1 MSIQLERLILLSSV
15 LLIIGLVSAGLVPAG
30 YPLPS
35 VLAADTAGRLQP
47 TSQTINVGAQT
58 TVALYLENVQDLYGY
73 QTAIVFD
80 PSLLEVIDADPSKAG
95 IQVELGTFLQPDFS
109 PQNNADNNVGAVVC
123 VVSQLAPTSAVSGS
137 GTLLTITFRGKAQGT
152 SSVRFTEL
160 KLARVDGSEI
170 AATRYDATITV
181 GTGMPTTPTPTSPS
195 TTPTPTSTSPSMT
208 PTATP
213 TATPTPTQTP
223 VTPTPTHVPGQQI
236 IYVVRTG
243 DTLYSIAR
251 QFGVTVQALMQI
263 NGIYNPHYI
272 QVGQRL
278 IIPRPGDVTPI
289 PPTPWPPQP
298 NPIVHIVQRGDTL
311 YSLARR
317 FGTTVQAIAQ
327 WNHIVNPSR
336 IYVGQR
342 LIIYTYTTVPPVP
355 PGCGSHIVQRGETL
369 YSIARRY
376 GTTVW
381 TLAMINGLP
390 NPNVIYA
397 GQRLILPC

>member
-1 MSIQLERLILLSSV
+1 MFKRLFLLSSALV
-15 LLIIGLVSAGLVPAG
+15 VIGLWTAGLWSSGWSV
-30 YPLPS
+30 PS
-35 VLAADTAGRLQP
+35 VMAAGAVGRLQP
-47 TSQTINVGAQT
+47 ISQTINVGGQT
-58 TVALYLENVQDLYGY
+58 TITLVLEDVQDLYGY

-80 PSLLEVIDADPSKAG
+80 PSLLEVVDADPGTAG
-95 IQVELGTFLQPDFS
+95 IQVTLGTFLKPDFTQ
-109 PQNNADNNVGAVVC
+109 QNNADNNVGAIVC
-123 VVSQLAPTSAVSGS
+123 VVSQVAPTPAANGS
-137 GTLLTITFRGKAQGT
+137 GTLLTITFKGKAQGT
-152 SSVRFTEL
+152 SAVRFTEL
-160 KLARVDGSEI
+160 KLANSGGTEI
-170 AATRYDATITV
+170 AVTRYDAQITV
-181 GTGMPTTPTPTSPS
+181 GSVTPPTLTPTSVTQTP
-195 TTPTPTSTSPSMT
+195 TATHTPTPTSTQPSTT

-213 TATPTPTQTP
+213 TWTSTPT
-223 VTPTPTHVPGQQI
+223 PGQQI

-251 QFGVTVQALMQI
+251 QFGVTVQALMQV

-278 IIPRPGDVTPI
+278 IIPRPGTVTPV
-289 PPTPWPPQP
+289 PPTPTPPQP
-298 NPIVHIVQRGDTL
+298 NPVVYIVQRGDTL

-342 LIIYTYTTVPPVP
+342 LIIYAHTPIPPVP
-355 PGCGSHIVQRGETL
+355 PGCGTHIVQRGETL
-369 YSIARRY
+369 YSLARRY

-381 TLAMINGLP
+381 TLAMINHLP